1 MILEF
6 NKFNL
11 MTQISNELSA
21 YFPHIKVTKNFL
33 WASTELDKLNNP
45 QVSLVSKNSILGLLL
60 KFHEDAIEIK
70 SIVNSTN
77 QKGIATKVVEVIL
90 QNLKDGDTIIVDNDV
105 SSGYWSHITKKYPNF
120 NWIFS

>member
-11 MTQISNELSA
+11 MSEISKDLEEYL
-21 YFPHIKVTKNFL
+21 PHIKVTKNFL
-33 WASTELDKLNNP
+33 WASTELDSRGMPIVSISSKL
-45 QVSLVSKNSILGLLL
+45 SILGLLL
-60 KFHEDAIEIK
+60 KFHEDSIEIK

-77 QKGIATKVVEVIL
+77 QKGIATKIIDVIL
-90 QNLKDGDTIIVDNDV
+90 QNLEDGCKIIVDNDV
-105 SSGYWSHITKKYPNF
+105 SGGYWNHIIKKYPNF

>member
-11 MTQISNELSA
+11 MTQISNELSP

-45 QVSLVSKNSILGLLL
+45 QVSLVSKNFILGLLL

-105 SSGYWSHITKKYPNF
+105 SGGYWSHITKKYPNF

>member
-11 MTQISNELSA
+11 MTQISNELST

-33 WASTELDKLNNP
+33 WASTELDKLNRP
-45 QVSLVSKNSILGLLL
+45 QVSLISKDSILGLLL

-105 SSGYWSHITKKYPNF
+105 SGGYWSHITKKYPNF

>member
-11 MTQISNELSA
+11 MTQISNELST

-33 WASTELDKLNNP
+33 WASTELDKLNRP
-45 QVSLVSKNSILGLLL
+45 QVSLISKDSILGLLL

-77 QKGIATKVVEVIL
+77 QKGIDTKVVEVIL

-105 SSGYWSHITKKYPNF
+105 SGGYWSHITKKYPNF